1 MKKFFK
7 KNHIWLASW
16 MLLMP
21 LAADAHLS
29 VKMEEAHLSVKME
42 EAHLSASDASRFDA
56 SIPRQK
62 MTLQQ
67 CFQLAD
73 RQNLA
78 LQTGRKAIE
87 KAQVMQGTAWDLDK
101 TEIAFS
107 QNPASSG
114 DTDNGLTF
122 SQSIEFPTVYT
133 ARRNQLKA
141 ETQAEK
147 SRLNVTSQ
155 QLRLEIANVYYAML
169 YQTHRLQILQQQ
181 DSVIQRYC
189 DVAGKRYKAGE
200 ARQLEFLSADRMRND
215 NRLEMTKVKNEAEN
229 LQTALMALLNTTTP
243 VVPAADN
250 LVISQRSPMNAA
262 FNYQQTADAQY
273 QKDLITALDKEVKCA
288 KTGYAPSLSLALRSQ
303 LLIDSWD
310 PYHIN
315 RQRFTEGNFFGFEVT
330 VGVPLF
336 YGATKAKVKA
346 AQKDREM
353 AQMAMQQEQREKERD
368 YQQGYRR
375 LQNASQRMEYYSGE
389 NMAKAKD
396 IERLST
402 LEYENGEISYV
413 EYASALQEAI
423 DMRLKQAE
431 VVNEYNEAVL
441 ALMALNNS
449 L

>member
-1 MKKFFK
+1 MKKFLD
-7 KNHIWLASW
+7 KNNIVLAS
-16 MLLMP
+16 LL
-21 LAADAHLS
+21 LLTHLS
-29 VKMEEAHLSVKME
+29 
-42 EAHLSASDASRFDA
+42 SAAGVQGFDA
-56 SIPRQK
+56 SIPGEK

-78 LQTGRKAIE
+78 LQSGRKAVE

-133 ARRNQLKA
+133 ARRGQLKA

-169 YQTHRLQILQQQ
+169 YQTHRLQILLQQ
-181 DSVIQRYC
+181 DSVIHRYC
-189 DVAGKRYKAGE
+189 DVAAKRYKAGE

-346 AQKDREM
+346 AQKDREV
-353 AQMAMQQEQREKERD
+353 ALLAMQQEQREKERD
-368 YQQGYRR
+368 YKQGYNR
-375 LQNASQRMEYYSGE
+375 LQNAIKRMEYYSGE

>member
-1 MKKFFK
+1 
-7 KNHIWLASW
+7 
-16 MLLMP
+16 MLLLP
-21 LAADAHLS
+21 LSA
-29 VKMEEAHLSVKME
+29 EAHLS
-42 EAHLSASDASRFDA
+42 SAAGVQGFDA
-56 SIPRQK
+56 SIPGEK

-78 LQTGRKAIE
+78 LQSGRKAVE

-133 ARRNQLKA
+133 ARRGQLKA

-155 QLRLEIANVYYAML
+155 QLRFEIANVYYAML
-169 YQTHRLQILQQQ
+169 YQTHRLQILLQQ

-189 DVAGKRYKAGE
+189 DVAAKRYRAGE

-250 LVISQRSPMNAA
+250 LVISQSSPMNAA

-273 QKDLITALDKEVKCA
+273 QKDLISALDQEVKCA

-346 AQKDREM
+346 AQKDREV
-353 AQMAMQQEQREKERD
+353 AQLAMQQEQREKERD
-368 YQQGYRR
+368 YKQGYNR
-375 LQNASQRMEYYSGE
+375 LQNAIKRMEYYSGE

>member
-1 MKKFFK
+1 MKKFLD
-7 KNHIWLASW
+7 KNNIVLASL
-16 MLLMP
+16 MLLLP
-21 LAADAHLS
+21 LSA
-29 VKMEEAHLSVKME
+29 EAHLS
-42 EAHLSASDASRFDA
+42 SASGVQGFDA
-56 SIPRQK
+56 SIPGEK

-78 LQTGRKAIE
+78 LQSGRKAVE

-155 QLRLEIANVYYAML
+155 QLRFEIANVYYAML
-169 YQTHRLQILQQQ
+169 YQTHRLQILLQQ

-250 LVISQRSPMNAA
+250 LVIPQRSPVNAA

-273 QKDLITALDKEVKCA
+273 QKDLISALDQEVKCA

-330 VGVPLF
+330 VGVPIF
-336 YGATKAKVKA
+336 FGATKAKVKA
-346 AQKDREM
+346 AQKDREV
-353 AQMAMQQEQREKERD
+353 AQLAMLQEQREKERD
-368 YQQGYRR
+368 YKQGYNR
-375 LQNASQRMEYYSGE
+375 LQNAIKRMEYYSGE

>member
-1 MKKFFK
+1 MKKFLD
-7 KNHIWLASW
+7 KNNIVLASL
-16 MLLMP
+16 MLLLP
-21 LAADAHLS
+21 LSA
-29 VKMEEAHLSVKME
+29 EAHLS
-42 EAHLSASDASRFDA
+42 SAAGVQGFDA
-56 SIPRQK
+56 SIPGEK

-78 LQTGRKAIE
+78 LQSGRKAVE
-87 KAQVMQGTAWDLDK
+87 KAQVMQRTAWDLDK

-133 ARRNQLKA
+133 ARRGQLKA

-169 YQTHRLQILQQQ
+169 YQTHRLQILLQQ

-250 LVISQRSPMNAA
+250 LVIPQSSPMNAA

-346 AQKDREM
+346 AQKDREV
-353 AQMAMQQEQREKERD
+353 AQLAMQQEQREKERD
-368 YQQGYRR
+368 YKQGYNR
-375 LQNASQRMEYYSGE
+375 LQNAIKRMEYYSGE

>member
-1 MKKFFK
+1 
-7 KNHIWLASW
+7 
-16 MLLMP
+16 MLLLP
-21 LAADAHLS
+21 LSA
-29 VKMEEAHLSVKME
+29 EAHL
-42 EAHLSASDASRFDA
+42 LSASGVQGFDA
-56 SIPRQK
+56 GIPGEK

-78 LQTGRKAIE
+78 LLSGRKAVE

-133 ARRNQLKA
+133 ARRGQLKA

-155 QLRLEIANVYYAML
+155 QLRFEIANVYYAML
-169 YQTHRLQILQQQ
+169 YQTHRLQILLQQ

-189 DVAGKRYKAGE
+189 DVAAKRYKAGE

-250 LVISQRSPMNAA
+250 LVISQSSPMNAT

-273 QKDLITALDKEVKCA
+273 QKDLISALDQEVKCA

-346 AQKDREM
+346 AQKDREV
-353 AQMAMQQEQREKERD
+353 ALLAMQQEQREKERD
-368 YQQGYRR
+368 YKQGYNR
-375 LQNASQRMEYYSGE
+375 LQNAIKRMEYYNGE

>member
-1 MKKFFK
+1 MKKFLD
-7 KNHIWLASW
+7 KNNIVLASL
-16 MLLMP
+16 MLLLP
-21 LAADAHLS
+21 LSA
-29 VKMEEAHLSVKME
+29 EAHLS
-42 EAHLSASDASRFDA
+42 SASGVQGFDA
-56 SIPRQK
+56 SIPGEK

-78 LQTGRKAIE
+78 LQSGRKAVE

-133 ARRNQLKA
+133 ARRGQLKA

-169 YQTHRLQILQQQ
+169 YQTRRLQILLQQ

-229 LQTALMALLNTTTP
+229 LQTALMALLNTTSP

-273 QKDLITALDKEVKCA
+273 QKDLISALDKEVKCA

-346 AQKDREM
+346 AQKDREV
-353 AQMAMQQEQREKERD
+353 ALLAMQQEQREKERD
-368 YQQGYRR
+368 YKQGYNR
-375 LQNASQRMEYYSGE
+375 LQNAIKRMEYYNGE

>member
-1 MKKFFK
+1 MKKFLD
-7 KNHIWLASW
+7 KNNIVLAS
-16 MLLMP
+16 LL
-21 LAADAHLS
+21 LLTHLS
-29 VKMEEAHLSVKME
+29 
-42 EAHLSASDASRFDA
+42 SAAGVQGFDA
-56 SIPRQK
+56 SIPGEK

-78 LQTGRKAIE
+78 LQSGRKAVE
-87 KAQVMQGTAWDLDK
+87 KAQVMQGTAWNLDK

-169 YQTHRLQILQQQ
+169 YQTHRLQILLQQ

-189 DVAGKRYKAGE
+189 DVAAKRYRAGE

-250 LVISQRSPMNAA
+250 LVISQRSPVNAA

-330 VGVPLF
+330 VGVPIF
-336 YGATKAKVKA
+336 FGATKAKVKA

-389 NMAKAKD
+389 NLVKAKD

>member
-1 MKKFFK
+1 MKKFLD
-7 KNHIWLASW
+7 KNNIVLASL
-16 MLLMP
+16 MLLLP
-21 LAADAHLS
+21 LSA
-29 VKMEEAHLSVKME
+29 EAHLS
-42 EAHLSASDASRFDA
+42 SASGVQGFDA
-56 SIPRQK
+56 SIPGKK

-78 LQTGRKAIE
+78 LQSGRKAVE
-87 KAQVMQGTAWDLDK
+87 KAQVMQGTAWNLDK

-169 YQTHRLQILQQQ
+169 YQTHRLQILLQQ

-273 QKDLITALDKEVKCA
+273 QKDLISALDQEVKCA

-346 AQKDREM
+346 AQKDREV
-353 AQMAMQQEQREKERD
+353 AQLAMQQEQREKERD
-368 YQQGYRR
+368 YKQGYNR
-375 LQNASQRMEYYSGE
+375 LQNAIKRMEYYSGE

>member
-1 MKKFFK
+1 MKKFLD
-7 KNHIWLASW
+7 KNNIVLAS
-16 MLLMP
+16 LL
-21 LAADAHLS
+21 LLTHLS
-29 VKMEEAHLSVKME
+29 
-42 EAHLSASDASRFDA
+42 SASGVQGFDA
-56 SIPRQK
+56 SIPGEK

-78 LQTGRKAIE
+78 LQSGRKAVE
-87 KAQVMQGTAWDLDK
+87 KAQVMQGTAWNLDK

-133 ARRNQLKA
+133 ARRGQLKA

-155 QLRLEIANVYYAML
+155 QLRLEIASAYYAML

-273 QKDLITALDKEVKCA
+273 QKDLISALDQEVKCA

-346 AQKDREM
+346 AQKDREV
-353 AQMAMQQEQREKERD
+353 ALLAMQQEQREKERD
-368 YQQGYRR
+368 YKQGYNR
-375 LQNASQRMEYYSGE
+375 LQNAIKRMEYYSGE
-389 NMAKAKD
+389 NLVKAKD

-413 EYASALQEAI
+413 EYANALQEAI

-431 VVNEYNEAVL
+431 VINEYNEAVL

>member
-1 MKKFFK
+1 MKKFLD
-7 KNHIWLASW
+7 KNNIVLAS
-16 MLLMP
+16 LL
-21 LAADAHLS
+21 LLTHLS
-29 VKMEEAHLSVKME
+29 
-42 EAHLSASDASRFDA
+42 SAAGVQGFDA
-56 SIPRQK
+56 SIPGEK

-78 LQTGRKAIE
+78 LQSGRKAVE

-155 QLRLEIANVYYAML
+155 QLRLEIASAYYAML
-169 YQTHRLQILQQQ
+169 YQTHRLQILLQQ

-189 DVAGKRYKAGE
+189 DVAAKRYKAGE

-250 LVISQRSPMNAA
+250 LVISQSSPMNAV

-273 QKDLITALDKEVKCA
+273 QKDLISALDQEVKCA
-288 KTGYAPSLSLALRSQ
+288 KTGFAPSLSLALRSQ

-346 AQKDREM
+346 AQKDREV
-353 AQMAMQQEQREKERD
+353 AQLAMQQEQREKERD
-368 YQQGYRR
+368 YKQGYNR
-375 LQNASQRMEYYSGE
+375 LQNAIKRMEYYSGE

>member
-1 MKKFFK
+1 MKKFLD
-7 KNHIWLASW
+7 KNNIVLASL
-16 MLLMP
+16 MLLLP
-21 LAADAHLS
+21 LSA
-29 VKMEEAHLSVKME
+29 EAHLS
-42 EAHLSASDASRFDA
+42 SASGVQGFDA
-56 SIPRQK
+56 SIPGEK

-78 LQTGRKAIE
+78 LQSGRKAVE

-169 YQTHRLQILQQQ
+169 YQTHRLQILLQQ

-250 LVISQRSPMNAA
+250 LVISQSSPMNAA

-273 QKDLITALDKEVKCA
+273 QKDLISALDQEVKCA

-330 VGVPLF
+330 MGVPLF

-346 AQKDREM
+346 AQKDREV
-353 AQMAMQQEQREKERD
+353 ALLAMQQEQREKERD
-368 YQQGYRR
+368 YKQGYNR
-375 LQNASQRMEYYSGE
+375 LQNAIKRMEYYSGE

>member
-1 MKKFFK
+1 MKKFLD
-7 KNHIWLASW
+7 KNNIVLAS
-16 MLLMP
+16 LL
-21 LAADAHLS
+21 LLTHLS
-29 VKMEEAHLSVKME
+29 
-42 EAHLSASDASRFDA
+42 SAAGVQGFDA
-56 SIPRQK
+56 SIPGKK

-78 LQTGRKAIE
+78 LQSGRKAVE
-87 KAQVMQGTAWDLDK
+87 KAQVMQRTAWDLDK

-133 ARRNQLKA
+133 ARRGQLKA

-169 YQTHRLQILQQQ
+169 YQTHRLQILLQQ

-189 DVAGKRYKAGE
+189 DVAAKRYKAGE

-215 NRLEMTKVKNEAEN
+215 NRLEMTKVKNESEN

-273 QKDLITALDKEVKCA
+273 QKDLISALDQEVKCA

-346 AQKDREM
+346 VQKDREV
-353 AQMAMQQEQREKERD
+353 ALLAMQQEQREKERD
-368 YQQGYRR
+368 YKQGYNR
-375 LQNASQRMEYYSGE
+375 LQNAIKRMEYYSGE

-413 EYASALQEAI
+413 EYTSALQEAI

>member
-1 MKKFFK
+1 MKKLFN
-7 KNHIWLASW
+7 KNYIVMASL
-16 MLLMP
+16 MVLLP
-21 LAADAHLS
+21 LSADAHLPSLADAHLS
-29 VKMEEAHLSVKME
+29 S
-42 EAHLSASDASRFDA
+42 SADALHFDA
-56 SIPRQK
+56 AISGQK

-67 CFQLAD
+67 CFELAD
-73 RQNLA
+73 KQNIA

-87 KAQVMQGTAWDLDK
+87 RAQVMQGTAWDLDK

-122 SQSIEFPTVYT
+122 SQSIEFPTVYA
-133 ARRNQLKA
+133 ARRGQLKA

-155 QLRLEIANVYYAML
+155 QLRLEIANVFYAML
-169 YQTHRLQILQQQ
+169 YQTHRLQILLQQ

-200 ARQLEFLSADRMRND
+200 ARQLEFLSAERMRND

-229 LQTALMALLNTTTP
+229 LQTSLMALLNTSTP
-243 VVPAADN
+243 VVPAGN
-250 LVISQRSPMNAA
+250 PVFSQGSPMTAA

-273 QKDLITALDKEVKCA
+273 QKDRISVLDQEVKCA

-346 AQKDREM
+346 AQKDREV
-353 AQMAMQQEQREKERD
+353 AQLAMQQEQREKERD
-368 YQQGYRR
+368 YKQGYNR
-375 LQNASQRMEYYSGE
+375 LQNAIKRMEYYSGE
-389 NMAKAKD
+389 NITKAKD

-413 EYASALQEAI
+413 EYANALQEAI
-423 DMRLKQAE
+423 DMRLKQAD
-431 VVNEYNEAVL
+431 VINEYNEAVL
-441 ALMALNNS
+441 ALMGLNNS

>member
-1 MKKFFK
+1 MKKFLD
-7 KNHIWLASW
+7 KNNIVLASL
-16 MLLMP
+16 MLLLP
-21 LAADAHLS
+21 LSA
-29 VKMEEAHLSVKME
+29 EAHLS
-42 EAHLSASDASRFDA
+42 SASGVQGFDA
-56 SIPRQK
+56 GIPGEK

-78 LQTGRKAIE
+78 LQSGRKAVE

-133 ARRNQLKA
+133 ARRGQLKA

-169 YQTHRLQILQQQ
+169 YQTRRLQILLQQ

-273 QKDLITALDKEVKCA
+273 QKDLISALDQEVKCA

-346 AQKDREM
+346 AQKDCEV
-353 AQMAMQQEQREKERD
+353 ALLAMQQEQREKERD
-368 YQQGYRR
+368 YKQGYNR
-375 LQNASQRMEYYSGE
+375 LQNAIKRMEYYNGE

>member
-1 MKKFFK
+1 MKKFLD
-7 KNHIWLASW
+7 KNNIVLAS
-16 MLLMP
+16 LL
-21 LAADAHLS
+21 LLTHLS
-29 VKMEEAHLSVKME
+29 
-42 EAHLSASDASRFDA
+42 SAAGVQGFDA
-56 SIPRQK
+56 SIPGEK

-67 CFQLAD
+67 CFELAD
-73 RQNLA
+73 KQNIA
-78 LQTGRKAIE
+78 LQTGRKAVE
-87 KAQVMQGTAWDLDK
+87 KAQVMQGTAWNLDK

-189 DVAGKRYKAGE
+189 DVAAKRYKAGE

-250 LVISQRSPMNAA
+250 LVISQSSPMNAA

-273 QKDLITALDKEVKCA
+273 QKDLISALDQEVKYA

-346 AQKDREM
+346 AQKDREV
-353 AQMAMQQEQREKERD
+353 ALLAMQQEQREKERD
-368 YQQGYRR
+368 YKQGYNR
-375 LQNASQRMEYYSGE
+375 LQNAIKRMEYYSGE
-389 NMAKAKD
+389 NMEKAKD

>member
-1 MKKFFK
+1 MKKFLD
-7 KNHIWLASW
+7 KNNIVLASL
-16 MLLMP
+16 MLLLP
-21 LAADAHLS
+21 LSA
-29 VKMEEAHLSVKME
+29 EAHLS
-42 EAHLSASDASRFDA
+42 SASGVQGFDA
-56 SIPRQK
+56 GIPGEK

-78 LQTGRKAIE
+78 LQSGRKAVE

-133 ARRNQLKA
+133 ARRGQLKA

-169 YQTHRLQILQQQ
+169 YQTHRLQILLQQ

-273 QKDLITALDKEVKCA
+273 QKDLISALDKEVKCA

-330 VGVPLF
+330 VGIPLF

-346 AQKDREM
+346 AQKDREV
-353 AQMAMQQEQREKERD
+353 ALLAMQQEQREKERD
-368 YQQGYRR
+368 YKQGYNR
-375 LQNASQRMEYYSGE
+375 LQNAIKRMEYYSGE

>member
-1 MKKFFK
+1 MKKFLD
-7 KNHIWLASW
+7 KNNIVLASL
-16 MLLMP
+16 MLLLP
-21 LAADAHLS
+21 LSA
-29 VKMEEAHLSVKME
+29 EAHLS
-42 EAHLSASDASRFDA
+42 SASGVQGFDA
-56 SIPRQK
+56 SIPGEK

-78 LQTGRKAIE
+78 LLSGRKAVE

-133 ARRNQLKA
+133 ARRGQLKA

-155 QLRLEIANVYYAML
+155 QLRFEIANVYYAML
-169 YQTHRLQILQQQ
+169 YQTHRLQILLQQ

-189 DVAGKRYKAGE
+189 DVAAKRYRAGE

-273 QKDLITALDKEVKCA
+273 QKDLISALDQEVKCA

-346 AQKDREM
+346 AQKDREV
-353 AQMAMQQEQREKERD
+353 ALLAMQQEQREKERD
-368 YQQGYRR
+368 YKQGYNR
-375 LQNASQRMEYYSGE
+375 LQNAIKRMEYYSGE

>member
-1 MKKFFK
+1 MKKFLD
-7 KNHIWLASW
+7 KNNIVLASL
-16 MLLMP
+16 MLLLP
-21 LAADAHLS
+21 LSA
-29 VKMEEAHLSVKME
+29 EAHLS
-42 EAHLSASDASRFDA
+42 SASGVQGFDA
-56 SIPRQK
+56 SIPGEK

-78 LQTGRKAIE
+78 LQSGRKAVE
-87 KAQVMQGTAWDLDK
+87 KAQVMQRTAWDLDK

-133 ARRNQLKA
+133 ARRGQLKA

-155 QLRLEIANVYYAML
+155 QLRLEIASAYYAML
-169 YQTHRLQILQQQ
+169 YQTHRLQILLQQ

-189 DVAGKRYKAGE
+189 DVAAKRYKAGE

-250 LVISQRSPMNAA
+250 LVISQSSSVNAA

-273 QKDLITALDKEVKCA
+273 QKDLISALDQEVKCA

-346 AQKDREM
+346 AQKDREV
-353 AQMAMQQEQREKERD
+353 AQLAMQQEQREKERD
-368 YQQGYRR
+368 YKQGYNR
-375 LQNASQRMEYYSGE
+375 LQNAIKRMEYYSGE

>member
-1 MKKFFK
+1 
-7 KNHIWLASW
+7 
-16 MLLMP
+16 MLLLP
-21 LAADAHLS
+21 LSA
-29 VKMEEAHLSVKME
+29 EAHLS
-42 EAHLSASDASRFDA
+42 SASGVQGFDA
-56 SIPRQK
+56 SIPGEK

-78 LQTGRKAIE
+78 LLSGRKAVE

-133 ARRNQLKA
+133 ARRGQLKA

-155 QLRLEIANVYYAML
+155 QLRLEIASAYYAML
-169 YQTHRLQILQQQ
+169 YQTHRLQILLQQ

-189 DVAGKRYKAGE
+189 DVAAKRYKAGE

-250 LVISQRSPMNAA
+250 LVISQSSSVNAA

-273 QKDLITALDKEVKCA
+273 QKDLISALDQEVKCA

-346 AQKDREM
+346 AQKDREV
-353 AQMAMQQEQREKERD
+353 AQLAMQQEQREKERD
-368 YQQGYRR
+368 YKQGYNR
-375 LQNASQRMEYYSGE
+375 LQNAIKRMEYYSGE

>member
-1 MKKFFK
+1 MKKFLD
-7 KNHIWLASW
+7 KNNIVLASL
-16 MLLMP
+16 MLLLP
-21 LAADAHLS
+21 LSA
-29 VKMEEAHLSVKME
+29 EAHLS
-42 EAHLSASDASRFDA
+42 SASGVQGFDA
-56 SIPRQK
+56 SIPGEK

-78 LQTGRKAIE
+78 LQSGRKAVE
-87 KAQVMQGTAWDLDK
+87 KAQVMQGAAWDLDK

-155 QLRLEIANVYYAML
+155 QLRLEIASAYYAML
-169 YQTHRLQILQQQ
+169 YQTHRLQILLQQ

-189 DVAGKRYKAGE
+189 DVAAKRYRAGE

-250 LVISQRSPMNAA
+250 LVISQSSPMNAA

-346 AQKDREM
+346 AQKDREV
-353 AQMAMQQEQREKERD
+353 AQLAMQQEQREKERD
-368 YQQGYRR
+368 YKQGYNR
-375 LQNASQRMEYYSGE
+375 LQNAIKRMEYYSGE

-441 ALMALNNS
+441 DLMALNNS

>member
-1 MKKFFK
+1 MKKFLD
-7 KNHIWLASW
+7 KNNIVLAS
-16 MLLMP
+16 LL
-21 LAADAHLS
+21 LLTHLS
-29 VKMEEAHLSVKME
+29 
-42 EAHLSASDASRFDA
+42 SAAGVQGFDA
-56 SIPRQK
+56 SIPGEK

-67 CFQLAD
+67 CFELAD
-73 RQNLA
+73 KQNLA

-87 KAQVMQGTAWDLDK
+87 KAQVMQATAWDLDK

-169 YQTHRLQILQQQ
+169 YQTHRLQILLQQ

-189 DVAGKRYKAGE
+189 DVAAKRYKAGE

-229 LQTALMALLNTTTP
+229 LQTALMALLNTTMP

-273 QKDLITALDKEVKCA
+273 QKDLISALDQEVKCA

-346 AQKDREM
+346 AQKDREV
-353 AQMAMQQEQREKERD
+353 ALLAMQQEQREKERD
-368 YQQGYRR
+368 YKQGYNR
-375 LQNASQRMEYYSGE
+375 LQNAIKRMEYYSGE

>member
-1 MKKFFK
+1 MKKFLD
-7 KNHIWLASW
+7 KNNIVLASL
-16 MLLMP
+16 MLLLP
-21 LAADAHLS
+21 LSA
-29 VKMEEAHLSVKME
+29 EAHLS
-42 EAHLSASDASRFDA
+42 SASGVQGFDA
-56 SIPRQK
+56 SIPGEK

-78 LQTGRKAIE
+78 LQSGRKAVE
-87 KAQVMQGTAWDLDK
+87 KAQVMQGTAWDLNK

-155 QLRLEIANVYYAML
+155 QLRLEIASAYYAML
-169 YQTHRLQILQQQ
+169 YQTHRLQILLQQ

-189 DVAGKRYKAGE
+189 DVAAKRYRAGE

-250 LVISQRSPMNAA
+250 LVISQSSPMNAV

-273 QKDLITALDKEVKCA
+273 QKDLISALDQEVKCA

-346 AQKDREM
+346 AQKDREV
-353 AQMAMQQEQREKERD
+353 ALLAMQQEQREKERD
-368 YQQGYRR
+368 YKQGYNR
-375 LQNASQRMEYYSGE
+375 LQNAIKRMEYYSGE

>member
-1 MKKFFK
+1 
-7 KNHIWLASW
+7 
-16 MLLMP
+16 MLLLP
-21 LAADAHLS
+21 LSA
-29 VKMEEAHLSVKME
+29 EAHLS
-42 EAHLSASDASRFDA
+42 SASGVQGFDA
-56 SIPRQK
+56 GIPGEK

-78 LQTGRKAIE
+78 LQSGRKAVE

-133 ARRNQLKA
+133 ARRGQLKA

-169 YQTHRLQILQQQ
+169 YQTRRLQILLQQ

-273 QKDLITALDKEVKCA
+273 QKDLISALDQEVKCA

-346 AQKDREM
+346 AQKDREV
-353 AQMAMQQEQREKERD
+353 ALLAMQQEQREKERD
-368 YQQGYRR
+368 YKQGYNR
-375 LQNASQRMEYYSGE
+375 LQNAIKRMEYYNGE

>member
-1 MKKFFK
+1 
-7 KNHIWLASW
+7 

-21 LAADAHLS
+21 LATDAHLS
-29 VKMEEAHLSVKME
+29 VKKE

-56 SIPRQK
+56 SITGQK

-67 CFQLAD
+67 CFELAD
-73 RQNLA
+73 KQNIA

-87 KAQVMQGTAWDLDK
+87 KAQVMQATAWDLDK

-122 SQSIEFPTVYT
+122 SQSIEFPMVYT

-155 QLRLEIANVYYAML
+155 QLRLEIASAYYAML

-181 DSVIQRYC
+181 DSIIQHYC
-189 DVAGKRYKAGE
+189 DVARKRYKAGE

-215 NRLEMTKVKNEAEN
+215 NRLEMTKMKNEAEN

-273 QKDLITALDKEVKCA
+273 QKDLISALDQEVKCA

-346 AQKDREM
+346 AQKDREV
-353 AQMAMQQEQREKERD
+353 ALLAMQQKQREKERD
-368 YQQGYRR
+368 YKQGYNR
-375 LQNASQRMEYYSGE
+375 LQNAIKRMEYYSGE
-389 NMAKAKD
+389 NLVKAKD

-413 EYASALQEAI
+413 EYTSALQEAI

-431 VVNEYNEAVL
+431 VINEYNEAVL

>member
-1 MKKFFK
+1 MKKFLD
-7 KNHIWLASW
+7 KNNIVLASL
-16 MLLMP
+16 MLLLP
-21 LAADAHLS
+21 LSA
-29 VKMEEAHLSVKME
+29 EAHLS
-42 EAHLSASDASRFDA
+42 SASGVQGFDA
-56 SIPRQK
+56 SIPGEK

-78 LQTGRKAIE
+78 LQSGRKAVE

-169 YQTHRLQILQQQ
+169 YQTHRLQILLQQ

-250 LVISQRSPMNAA
+250 LVISQSSPMNAA

-273 QKDLITALDKEVKCA
+273 QKDLISALDQEVKCA

-346 AQKDREM
+346 AQKDREV
-353 AQMAMQQEQREKERD
+353 ALLAMQQEQREKERD
-368 YQQGYRR
+368 YKQGYNR
-375 LQNASQRMEYYSGE
+375 LQNAIKRMEYYSGE

>member
-21 LAADAHLS
+21 LATDAY
-29 VKMEEAHLSVKME
+29 
-42 EAHLSASDASRFDA
+42 LSASDASCFDA
-56 SIPRQK
+56 SIPGEK

-67 CFQLAD
+67 CFELAD

-78 LQTGRKAIE
+78 LQSGRKAVE

-133 ARRNQLKA
+133 ARRGQLKA

-189 DVAGKRYKAGE
+189 AVAGKRYKAGE

-250 LVISQRSPMNAA
+250 LVILQSSPMNAA

-273 QKDLITALDKEVKCA
+273 QKDLISALDQEVKCA

-368 YQQGYRR
+368 YKQGYNR
-375 LQNASQRMEYYSGE
+375 LQNAIKRMEYYSGE

>member
-1 MKKFFK
+1 
-7 KNHIWLASW
+7 

-21 LAADAHLS
+21 LAAD
-29 VKMEEAHLSVKME
+29 AHLSVKME

-56 SIPRQK
+56 SIPGEK

-78 LQTGRKAIE
+78 LQSGRKAVE

-155 QLRLEIANVYYAML
+155 QLRLEIASAYYAML
-169 YQTHRLQILQQQ
+169 YQTHRLQILLQQ

-189 DVAGKRYKAGE
+189 DVAAKRYRAGE

-243 VVPAADN
+243 VVPDGN
-250 LVISQRSPMNAA
+250 LLISQRSPVNAA

-315 RQRFTEGNFFGFEVT
+315 RQRFTEGNFFGFEYRGRAYLLRSHQGEGEGGTERPRDGADGDAAGAVRKGARLPAGIPPIAECQPAH
-330 VGVPLF
+330 GVL
-336 YGATKAKVKA
+336 
-346 AQKDREM
+346 QRREPG
-353 AQMAMQQEQREKERD
+353 EGQR
-368 YQQGYRR
+368 YRTT
-375 LQNASQRMEYYSGE
+375 QHAG
-389 NMAKAKD
+389 
-396 IERLST
+396 
-402 LEYENGEISYV
+402 V
-413 EYASALQEAI
+413 
-423 DMRLKQAE
+423 
-431 VVNEYNEAVL
+431 
-441 ALMALNNS
+441 
-449 L
+449 

>member
-1 MKKFFK
+1 MKKFLD
-7 KNHIWLASW
+7 KNNIVLAS
-16 MLLMP
+16 LL
-21 LAADAHLS
+21 LLTQLS
-29 VKMEEAHLSVKME
+29 
-42 EAHLSASDASRFDA
+42 SASGVQGFDA
-56 SIPRQK
+56 SIPGEK

-78 LQTGRKAIE
+78 LQSGRKAVE
-87 KAQVMQGTAWDLDK
+87 KAQVMQATAWNLDK

-133 ARRNQLKA
+133 ARRGQLKA

-169 YQTHRLQILQQQ
+169 YQTHRLQILLQQ

-189 DVAGKRYKAGE
+189 DVAAKRYRAGE

-215 NRLEMTKVKNEAEN
+215 NRLEMTKVKNKAEN

-250 LVISQRSPMNAA
+250 LVISQNSPMNAV

-273 QKDLITALDKEVKCA
+273 QKDLISALDQEVKCA
-288 KTGYAPSLSLALRSQ
+288 KTGFAPSLSLALRSQ

-336 YGATKAKVKA
+336 YGATRAKVKA
-346 AQKDREM
+346 AQKDREV
-353 AQMAMQQEQREKERD
+353 AQLAMQQEQREKERD
-368 YQQGYRR
+368 YKQGYNR
-375 LQNASQRMEYYSGE
+375 LQNAIKRMEYYSGE

-413 EYASALQEAI
+413 EYANALQEAI
-423 DMRLKQAE
+423 DMRLKQAD
-431 VVNEYNEAVL
+431 VINEYNEAVL
-441 ALMALNNS
+441 ALMGLNNS

>member
-1 MKKFFK
+1 MKKFLD
-7 KNHIWLASW
+7 KNNIVLASL
-16 MLLMP
+16 MLLLP
-21 LAADAHLS
+21 LSA
-29 VKMEEAHLSVKME
+29 EAHLS
-42 EAHLSASDASRFDA
+42 SASGVQGFDA
-56 SIPRQK
+56 SIPGEK

-78 LQTGRKAIE
+78 LQSGRKAVE

-169 YQTHRLQILQQQ
+169 YQTHRLQILLQQ

-262 FNYQQTADAQY
+262 FNYLQTADAQY
-273 QKDLITALDKEVKCA
+273 QKDLISALDQEVKCA

-346 AQKDREM
+346 AQKDREV
-353 AQMAMQQEQREKERD
+353 ALLAMQQEQREKERD
-368 YQQGYRR
+368 YKQGYNR
-375 LQNASQRMEYYSGE
+375 LQNAIKRMEYYSGE

-423 DMRLKQAE
+423 DMRLKLAE

>member
-1 MKKFFK
+1 MKKFLD
-7 KNHIWLASW
+7 KNNIVLASL
-16 MLLMP
+16 MLLLP
-21 LAADAHLS
+21 LSA
-29 VKMEEAHLSVKME
+29 EAHLS
-42 EAHLSASDASRFDA
+42 SASGVQGFDA
-56 SIPRQK
+56 SIPGEK

-78 LQTGRKAIE
+78 LQSGRKAVE

-133 ARRNQLKA
+133 ARRGQLKA

-155 QLRLEIANVYYAML
+155 QLRFEIANVYYAML
-169 YQTHRLQILQQQ
+169 YQTHRLQILLQQ

-189 DVAGKRYKAGE
+189 DVAAKRYKAGE

-250 LVISQRSPMNAA
+250 LVISQSSPMNAV

-273 QKDLITALDKEVKCA
+273 QKDLISALDQEVKCA

-346 AQKDREM
+346 AQKDREV
-353 AQMAMQQEQREKERD
+353 ALLAMQQEQREKERD
-368 YQQGYRR
+368 YKQGYNR
-375 LQNASQRMEYYSGE
+375 LQNAIKRMEYYSGE

>member
-1 MKKFFK
+1 MKKFLD
-7 KNHIWLASW
+7 KNNIVLASL
-16 MLLMP
+16 MLLLP
-21 LAADAHLS
+21 LSA
-29 VKMEEAHLSVKME
+29 EAHLS
-42 EAHLSASDASRFDA
+42 SAAGVQGFDA
-56 SIPRQK
+56 SIPGEK

-73 RQNLA
+73 RQNLD
-78 LQTGRKAIE
+78 LQSGRKAVE

-114 DTDNGLTF
+114 DTDNGLSF

-189 DVAGKRYKAGE
+189 DVAAKRYKAGE

-273 QKDLITALDKEVKCA
+273 QKDLISALDQEVKCA

-346 AQKDREM
+346 AQKDREV
-353 AQMAMQQEQREKERD
+353 ALLAMQQEQREKERD
-368 YQQGYRR
+368 YKQGYNR
-375 LQNASQRMEYYSGE
+375 LQNAIKRMEYYSGE

-441 ALMALNNS
+441 ALMAFNNS

>member
-1 MKKFFK
+1 MKKFLD
-7 KNHIWLASW
+7 KNNIVLAS
-16 MLLMP
+16 LL
-21 LAADAHLS
+21 LLTHLS
-29 VKMEEAHLSVKME
+29 
-42 EAHLSASDASRFDA
+42 SAAGVQGFDA
-56 SIPRQK
+56 SIPGEK

-78 LQTGRKAIE
+78 LQSGRKAVE

-133 ARRNQLKA
+133 ARRGQLKA

-169 YQTHRLQILQQQ
+169 YQTHRLQILLQQ

-189 DVAGKRYKAGE
+189 DVAAKRYKAGE

-273 QKDLITALDKEVKCA
+273 QKDLITALDQEVKCA

-330 VGVPLF
+330 VGVPIF
-336 YGATKAKVKA
+336 FGATKAKVKA

-389 NMAKAKD
+389 NLVKAKD

-413 EYASALQEAI
+413 EYANALQEAI

-431 VVNEYNEAVL
+431 VINEYNEAVL

>member
-1 MKKFFK
+1 
-7 KNHIWLASW
+7 
-16 MLLMP
+16 MLLLP
-21 LAADAHLS
+21 LSA
-29 VKMEEAHLSVKME
+29 EAHLS
-42 EAHLSASDASRFDA
+42 SASGVQGFDA
-56 SIPRQK
+56 GIPGEK

-78 LQTGRKAIE
+78 LLSGRKAVE

-133 ARRNQLKA
+133 ARRGQLKA

-169 YQTHRLQILQQQ
+169 YQTRRLQILLQQ

-200 ARQLEFLSADRMRND
+200 ARQLEFLSAGRMRND

-273 QKDLITALDKEVKCA
+273 QKDLISALDQEVKCA

-330 VGVPLF
+330 VGIPLF

-346 AQKDREM
+346 AQKDREV
-353 AQMAMQQEQREKERD
+353 ALLAMQQEQREKERD
-368 YQQGYRR
+368 YKQGYNR
-375 LQNASQRMEYYSGE
+375 LQNAIKRMEYYSGE

>member
-21 LAADAHLS
+21 LAADAHLP
-29 VKMEEAHLSVKME
+29 VKAD
-42 EAHLSASDASRFDA
+42 AHLSASDASRFDA
-56 SIPRQK
+56 SIPGEK

-67 CFQLAD
+67 CFELAD
-73 RQNLA
+73 KQNLA
-78 LQTGRKAIE
+78 LQTGRKAVE
-87 KAQVMQGTAWDLDK
+87 KAQVMQATAWDLDK

-155 QLRLEIANVYYAML
+155 QLRLEIASAYYAML

-250 LVISQRSPMNAA
+250 LVISQSSPMNAA

-330 VGVPLF
+330 VGVPIF

-389 NMAKAKD
+389 NLVKAKD

>member
-1 MKKFFK
+1 
-7 KNHIWLASW
+7 
-16 MLLMP
+16 MLLLP
-21 LAADAHLS
+21 LSA
-29 VKMEEAHLSVKME
+29 EAHLS
-42 EAHLSASDASRFDA
+42 SAAGVQGFDA
-56 SIPRQK
+56 SIPGEK

-78 LQTGRKAIE
+78 LQSGRKAVE
-87 KAQVMQGTAWDLDK
+87 KAQVMQGTAWNLDK

-133 ARRNQLKA
+133 ARRGQLKA

-155 QLRLEIANVYYAML
+155 QLRLEIASAYYAML
-169 YQTHRLQILQQQ
+169 YQTHRLQILLQQ

-273 QKDLITALDKEVKCA
+273 QKDLISALDKEVKCA

-330 VGVPLF
+330 VGIPLF

-346 AQKDREM
+346 AQKDREV
-353 AQMAMQQEQREKERD
+353 ALLAMQQEQREKERD
-368 YQQGYRR
+368 YKQGYNR
-375 LQNASQRMEYYSGE
+375 LQNAIKRMEYYSGE

>member
-1 MKKFFK
+1 MKKFLD
-7 KNHIWLASW
+7 KNNIVLAS
-16 MLLMP
+16 LL
-21 LAADAHLS
+21 LLTHLS
-29 VKMEEAHLSVKME
+29 
-42 EAHLSASDASRFDA
+42 SAAGVQGFDA
-56 SIPRQK
+56 SIPGEK

-78 LQTGRKAIE
+78 LQSGRKAVE

-169 YQTHRLQILQQQ
+169 YQTHRLQILLQQ

-215 NRLEMTKVKNEAEN
+215 NRLEMTKAKNEAEN

-250 LVISQRSPMNAA
+250 LVISQSSPMNAA
-262 FNYQQTADAQY
+262 FNYQQTVDAQY
-273 QKDLITALDKEVKCA
+273 QKDLISALDQEVKCA

-346 AQKDREM
+346 ALKDREV
-353 AQMAMQQEQREKERD
+353 AQLAMQQEQREKERD
-368 YQQGYRR
+368 YKQGYNR
-375 LQNASQRMEYYSGE
+375 LQNAIKRMEYYSGE

-423 DMRLKQAE
+423 DMRLKQVE

>member
-1 MKKFFK
+1 
-7 KNHIWLASW
+7 
-16 MLLMP
+16 MLLLP
-21 LAADAHLS
+21 LSA
-29 VKMEEAHLSVKME
+29 EAHLS
-42 EAHLSASDASRFDA
+42 SASGVQGFDA
-56 SIPRQK
+56 SIPGEK

-78 LQTGRKAIE
+78 LQSGRKAVE

-133 ARRNQLKA
+133 ARRGQLKA

-169 YQTHRLQILQQQ
+169 YQTHRLQILLQQ

-189 DVAGKRYKAGE
+189 DVAAKRYKAGE

-250 LVISQRSPMNAA
+250 LVIPQSSPMNAA

-336 YGATKAKVKA
+336 FGATKAKVKA

-353 AQMAMQQEQREKERD
+353 AQMTMQQEQREKERD
-368 YQQGYRR
+368 YKQGYNR
-375 LQNASQRMEYYSGE
+375 LQNAIKRMEYYSGE